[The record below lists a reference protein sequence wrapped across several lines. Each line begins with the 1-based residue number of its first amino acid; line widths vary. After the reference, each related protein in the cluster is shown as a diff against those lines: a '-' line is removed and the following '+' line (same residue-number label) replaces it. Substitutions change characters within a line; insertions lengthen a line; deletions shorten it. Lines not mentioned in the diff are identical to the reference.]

1 MAHFLFSNELYLSK
15 LMDLHKQST
24 EVSRKLLERLGVQP
38 EPNGRVTMIV
48 ISKDSFI
55 GYAVL
60 FKLVTEYETIHKKN
74 VDPVKLSVVVLP
86 TLEAVALSPHLE
98 RSSFILTLADNE
110 GTGDLLGV
118 ENYPELGKILPFK

>member
-1 MAHFLFSNELYLSK
+1 MEIHQ
-15 LMDLHKQST
+15 QST
-24 EVSRKLLERLGVQP
+24 EVSRKLMERLGVQP

-48 ISKDSFI
+48 ISKDRFI
-55 GYAVL
+55 GYDVL

-74 VDPVKLSVVVLP
+74 VDPMRLSVVVLP

-98 RSSFILTLADNE
+98 RSSFILTLADKD

-118 ENYPELGKILPFK
+118 ENYPELGEILPFR